1 MATVNTLGHTP
12 PPSAVVSTAM
22 VAFAW
27 VRMVIVSSLI
37 DSIDN
42 ISIAILTK
50 LY

>member
-1 MATVNTLGHTP
+1 
-12 PPSAVVSTAM
+12 M